1 MTLPEIGFIGAGRIG
16 EPMVEQLLAA
26 GRSVMVYA
34 RRADVRDRLAARG
47 ATLADTP
54 DELAVAPVVI
64 TCLFTDAQVLELCT
78 PIIAKMSPGGVFIS
92 HTTGSP
98 VVIRKLGEIAVES
111 GVSVVEAPFSG
122 NPDSIR
128 RGQLTVLLA
137 GGDGTAVEVAAQT
150 VTAYSTEPQRTGGL
164 GTALT
169 AKLLNNALFAAC
181 TQLTLSALAAGNSLG
196 IDERTLL
203 DVLGA
208 SSGGTAAGRYMAGSG
223 QDVKTYSDRLPQY
236 LRKDLAS
243 VRSVAADLGVDISDL
258 LAAAERG
265 PLDLNADRTSVS

>member
-1 MTLPEIGFIGAGRIG
+1 MTLPEIGFIGVGQIG

-34 RRADVRDRLAARG
+34 RREDVRDRLAARG
-47 ATLADTP
+47 ATIAETP
-54 DELAVAPVVI
+54 DDLAAAPVVI

-98 VVIRKLGEIAVES
+98 VAIRQLGESAVKS

-122 NPDSIR
+122 NPESIR
-128 RGQLTVLLA
+128 RRQLTVLLA
-137 GGDGTAVEVAAQT
+137 GSDDEAVEVAAQT
-150 VTAYSTEPQRTGGL
+150 VTAYATEPQRTGGL
-164 GTALT
+164 GTALA

-181 TQLTLSALAAGNSLG
+181 TQLTLSALEAGSSLG

-203 DVLGA
+203 AVLGA
-208 SSGGTAAGRYMAGSG
+208 SSGGTTAASYLAGSG
-223 QDVKTYSDRLPQY
+223 QDAKTYSDRLLRY

-243 VRSVAADLGVDISDL
+243 VRAVTADLGVDIGDL
-258 LAAAERG
+258 LAATERG
-265 PLDLNADRTSVS
+265 PMDLSDDRAPVS